1 MNSINN
7 CKYFILYCCV
17 CCPQEHGIPVNLSYA
32 VAPHHS
38 GVFPVHQELYDSWR
52 DVWGIRVT
60 STEEYPHLRHA
71 RHRRGFMHQ
80 GIQVGLSL
88 YTHRA
93 YDAAATTSYPH
104 LRHARHRRGFMHQGI
119 QVGLSLYTHRAYDA
133 VATTSYPHLRHARH
147 RRGFMHQGIQ
157 VGWSFHIHRA
167 HDIVATFVDSTPQ
180 QRRTSIYVTPDTDEA
195 SCTIGIQVGWVLS
208 PIGHTTLLRH
218 CDSMSQQRRIP
229 IYVMPGTDEGSC
241 TRAYR

>member
-1 MNSINN
+1 M
-7 CKYFILYCCV
+7 
-17 CCPQEHGIPVNLSYA
+17 NLSYA

-80 GIQVGLSL
+80 GIQVGLSM

-93 YDAAATTSYPH
+93 H
-104 LRHARHRRGFMHQGI
+104 
-119 QVGLSLYTHRAYDA
+119 DA

-157 VGWSFHIHRA
+157 VGWSFHTHRA

-195 SCTIGIQVGWVLS
+195 SCTIGIQVG
-208 PIGHTTLLRH
+208 
-218 CDSMSQQRRIP
+218 
-229 IYVMPGTDEGSC
+229 
-241 TRAYR
+241 